1 MPDIQTLI
9 LLLLGATLLLLL
21 LMTVMLV
28 RSGYTHQLE
37 NGVQQMQTELVE
49 LKVHTQHNQTE
60 ARALSDNLLELRNII
75 RARHDIERQTMD
87 SIRRLEAVIAGT
99 QTKGLAGENI
109 IEAIFAKLP
118 PEWQV
123 RNFRVDNKTVEF
135 GLRLTNGLIL
145 PIDSKWAATN
155 LLERF
160 VAAESI
166 EAQQRIKREIER
178 AVLEKAR
185 EVRKYLNPN
194 LTTAFGVAVVP
205 DAVYDLCAGIQ
216 AEVFH
221 ENIVL
226 ISYSLFAPYLLMVFQ
241 TVLKSGQSVD
251 VQMLE
256 AYLHQVAQ
264 NLDALQI
271 ELENRHA
278 RGLAMLTNASSEMRN
293 QIGQIRAG
301 LHGLQITAEA
311 LPEPEDG
318 GRPAGLPESAAR
330 MGRQ

>member
-1 MPDIQTLI
+1 MPDTQTLI
-9 LLLLGATLLLLL
+9 LLLLGATLLLLI
-21 LMTVMLV
+21 LMIVSLV
-28 RSGYTHQLE
+28 RGGTTRQME
-37 NGVQQMQTELVE
+37 IRVQQMQAELLE
-49 LKVHTQHNQTE
+49 LKVHTQHSQTE
-60 ARALSDNLLELRNII
+60 ARALSDSLLELRNYI

-109 IEAIFAKLP
+109 LEAIFAKLP

-135 GLRLTNGLIL
+135 GLRLANGLIL

-194 LTTAFGVAVVP
+194 LTTVFGVAVVP

-216 AEVFH
+216 ADVFS
-221 ENIVL
+221 ENVVL

-251 VQMLE
+251 AHMLE
-256 AYLHQVAQ
+256 AYLQQVSQ
-264 NLDALQI
+264 SLDALQI
-271 ELENRHA
+271 ELESRHA

-293 QIGQIRAG
+293 QLGQIRAG

-311 LPEPEDG
+311 LPQPEDG
-318 GRPAGLPESAAR
+318 ARPTGLPESVAR
-330 MGRQ
+330 AGRR